1 VRIHR
6 VYCKSVSGPNDI
18 FKLDE
23 SQSHHLIKS
32 LRIKINDTV
41 EVFDGEGNSAKCIV
55 EVLKN
60 KKCMLKRIEDIS
72 SIEIEKETIS
82 AIVPII
88 KKNNFIFMLQKMSEI
103 GVNHFLIYKPENI
116 DQSVAKKNIH
126 KFTEKSEEIIINV
139 CKQCGNNFLPSI
151 KIFEDLKTAINDL
164 SKIHQIYAFDTSA
177 SIYFNQNEI
186 KDNSSIVIITG
197 PESGFSE
204 GELELMSKEDII
216 IRYLG
221 KNILRSE
228 TAPIAVSAI
237 IKNHFGK
244 FEI

>member
-1 VRIHR
+1 
-6 VYCKSVSGPNDI
+6 
-18 FKLDE
+18 
-23 SQSHHLIKS
+23 
-32 LRIKINDTV
+32 
-41 EVFDGEGNSAKCIV
+41 
-55 EVLKN
+55 
-60 KKCMLKRIEDIS
+60 
-72 SIEIEKETIS
+72 
-82 AIVPII
+82 
-88 KKNNFIFMLQKMSEI
+88 MLQKMSEI

-116 DQSVAKKNIH
+116 DQSVAKKNFH

-186 KDNSSIVIITG
+186 KDNSSIGIITG